1 MCQKL
6 IIIFLVILL
15 TKLNLTIEYQ
25 IFFSFLIFWTSC
37 VLQFCQFIDANLFES
52 RFHIIIF
59 SVVLSPPSYHNNIIV
74 EEASMLH

>member
-1 MCQKL
+1 MSKVNYNFSGYFTNQAKPD
-6 IIIFLVILL
+6 
-15 TKLNLTIEYQ
+15 YQ